1 MPPLPRRRLGLSG
14 AAAALAALGGAAPPL
29 LRAGPSRAQSWPDR
43 PIRLVVPFPPGGV
56 ADLLARSLA
65 PHLQA
70 LLGQPIVVENRAG
83 AGGNVGADA
92 VAKSPPDGNTLLL
105 SSTGPLAINA
115 ALYGQMPFDPATA
128 FAPVALALVAPM
140 VLVVRADRPWRGLGD
155 VLEAARAAPGRLSGG
170 SAGNGSTP
178 HLALELLKSM
188 ARVDITHVPYRGVA
202 PATTALLGGDIQM
215 MFDTV
220 PQAMPQIRGGALRPL
235 AVTTARRVAALPE
248 VPTVAEAGV
257 AGYESSSWFGV
268 VAPAGTPAAVVARL
282 ADAVA
287 AALRQPEVVARFAE
301 QGGELE
307 GMGPEAFAA
316 FIRAE
321 REKWTAVVQA
331 SGARLD

>member
-1 MPPLPRRRLGLSG
+1 MPPLPRRHLGLSG
-14 AAAALAALGGAAPPL
+14 AAAAALGVAPPL
-29 LRAGPSRAQSWPDR
+29 LRPRPSSAQSWPDR
-43 PIRLVVPFPPGGV
+43 PIRLIVPFPPGGV
-56 ADLLARSLA
+56 ADLLARSFT

-70 LLGQPIVVENRAG
+70 SLGHPVVVENRAG

-92 VAKSPPDGNTLLL
+92 VAKSPPDGYTLLL
-105 SSTGPLAINA
+105 TSTGPLAINA
-115 ALYGQMPFDPATA
+115 ALYAQMPFDPAAA
-128 FAPVALALVAPM
+128 FAPIALALVAPM

-202 PATTALLGGDIQM
+202 PATTALLGGDIEM

-235 AVTTARRVAALPE
+235 AVTTARRVAASPE

-257 AGYESSSWFGV
+257 PGYESSSWFGL
-268 VAPAGTPAAVVARL
+268 VAPAGTPAPVVARL

-287 AALRQPEVVARFAE
+287 SALRQPEVVARFAE
-301 QGGELE
+301 QGGEL
-307 GMGPEAFAA
+307 GSMGPEAFAA

-321 REKWTAVVQA
+321 REKWTAVVRTSA
-331 SGARLD
+331 ARLD

>member
-1 MPPLPRRRLGLSG
+1 MPASTLPPAAIALLLACVAAVAPRP
-14 AAAALAALGGAAPPL
+14 AAAQEPAFPSRPVRLIVPFATG
-29 LRAGPSRAQSWPDR
+29 GPSD
-43 PIRLVVPFPPGGV
+43 IV
-56 ADLLARSLA
+56 ARMIA
-65 PHLQA
+65 PRMTQV
-70 LLGQPIVVENRAG
+70 LGQAVVVESRPG
-83 AGGNVGADA
+83 AGGVTGVD
-92 VAKSPPDGNTLLL
+92 VAAKAPPDGHTVALGSAGGLAISPGLQPSMPYDALRDLAPLTLAVIVHEPVVVPAAMPWRTLGDML
-105 SSTGPLAINA
+105 AEARARPGRLNYGSTGP
-115 ALYGQMPFDPATA
+115 
-128 FAPVALALVAPM
+128 
-140 VLVVRADRPWRGLGD
+140 
-155 VLEAARAAPGRLSGG
+155 G
-170 SAGNGSTP
+170 SMP
-178 HLALELLKSM
+178 HLAGELIRLT
-188 ARVDITHVPYRGVA
+188 AGVDITHVPYRGVA

>member
-1 MPPLPRRRLGLSG
+1 
-14 AAAALAALGGAAPPL
+14 
-29 LRAGPSRAQSWPDR
+29 
-43 PIRLVVPFPPGGV
+43 
-56 ADLLARSLA
+56 
-65 PHLQA
+65 
-70 LLGQPIVVENRAG
+70 
-83 AGGNVGADA
+83 
-92 VAKSPPDGNTLLL
+92 
-105 SSTGPLAINA
+105 
-115 ALYGQMPFDPATA
+115 
-128 FAPVALALVAPM
+128 
-140 VLVVRADRPWRGLGD
+140 
-155 VLEAARAAPGRLSGG
+155 
-170 SAGNGSTP
+170 
-178 HLALELLKSM
+178 M